1 MSNRFRNGLTVV
13 MLVVLAASAFAAGY
27 LTRELVNGRGGSTPA
42 HAEGD
47 DMALFQEAWSLV
59 EANFLGQLPES
70 RQVTYGAIRG
80 SLATL
85 EDPYTVF
92 IEPAAREVERER
104 LQGSFGGIG
113 AYITRSEETGE
124 VLLEPIPGNPAE
136 AAGVLVGDVLL
147 AVDGQSIT
155 AEMTVPE
162 IVDMVKGEKGTSVTL
177 TLRHPGATKAVDIS
191 VVRAD
196 ILLPSVVY
204 RLLEDDPT
212 IGYIGLSRFSGESG
226 NEVGVAV
233 QTLLSQGATR
243 FVLDLRQ
250 NGGGLRDAAV
260 AVADHFLDS
269 GPVLYVDSQQE
280 GERVFN
286 ATDETLAPDEPLVVL
301 IDGGTASASEIVCL
315 LYTSRCV

>member
-13 MLVVLAASAFAAGY
+13 MLVILAASAFAAGY
-27 LTRELVNGRGGSTPA
+27 LTRELVNGRGSSSLA

-47 DMALFQEAWSLV
+47 DMALFQEAWTLV
-59 EANFLGQLPES
+59 EANFLGQLPDS

-136 AAGVLVGDVLL
+136 AAGVLAGDVLL
-147 AVDGQSIT
+147 AVDGQAIT

-162 IVDMVKGEKGTSVTL
+162 IVDLVKGEKGTSVVL
-177 TLRHPGATKAVDIS
+177 TLRHPGATEAVEIS

-196 ILLPSVVY
+196 ILPPSVTY

-233 QTLLSQGATR
+233 QTLLAQGATR

-250 NGGGLRDAAV
+250 NGGGLRAGAV
-260 AVADHFLDS
+260 AGADHFRDS
-269 GPVLYVDSQQE
+269 GPV
-280 GERVFN
+280 R
-286 ATDETLAPDEPLVVL
+286 
-301 IDGGTASASEIVCL
+301 
-315 LYTSRCV
+315 